1 MSEKGQ
7 VVTLDMIVA
16 LIIIVLAVAYMV
28 QTIEIQQHSAL
39 SEMSYMRLKD
49 KAIGVGNLLVGNPD
63 NQCELVDA
71 NGRIMMLPGTVTTEL
86 ITKQSLG
93 LTEDY
98 RCNIDGLATE
108 CNDILQPEI
117 KDVFIEK
124 RKVLVCFASATP
136 GQVTTAELKAARN
149 TTDLSGI
156 GGEREVTITLW
167 R

>member
-7 VVTLDMIVA
+7 VITLDMIVA

-28 QTIEIQQHSAL
+28 QIMEMQQNSAL
-39 SEMSYMRLKD
+39 GEMSYMRLKD
-49 KAIGVGNLLVGNPD
+49 KAISVGNLLVGNPD
-63 NQCELVDA
+63 NQCELADA
-71 NGRIMMLPGTVTTEL
+71 NGTVMLMPGTVTPNA

-98 RCNIDGLATE
+98 RCNIQGLATE
-108 CNDILQPEI
+108 CNDVLQPEI

-124 RKVLVCFASATP
+124 RKVLVCSATSTP
-136 GQVTTAELKAARN
+136 GKITTNELKTARS

-156 GGEREVTITLW
+156 GPEREVTITIW
-167 R
+167 K